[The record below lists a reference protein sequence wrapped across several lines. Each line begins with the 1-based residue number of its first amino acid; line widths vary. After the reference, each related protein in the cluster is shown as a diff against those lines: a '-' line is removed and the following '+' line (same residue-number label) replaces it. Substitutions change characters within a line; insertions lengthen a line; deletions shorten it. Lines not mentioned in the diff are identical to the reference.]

1 MFREPFGAIPHILVV
16 VRPGSLSNLSLWCC
30 IFFSFFFGG
39 LFIWV
44 VFKRLIEVLFGYL
57 FLLGRFLGVFGVF
70 YFLFALRILS
80 CRSLCYVGR
89 HGAALFSFVCACAAY
104 IIMLIFRDLFLC
116 HAQSVFGCM
125 RSDLVV

>member
-1 MFREPFGAIPHILVV
+1 M
-16 VRPGSLSNLSLWCC
+16 
-30 IFFSFFFGG
+30 
-39 LFIWV
+39 

-57 FLLGRFLGVFGVF
+57 FLLGRYLEVFGVF
-70 YFLFALRILS
+70 FFLFALRILS

-116 HAQSVFGCM
+116 HAQSVIGCM